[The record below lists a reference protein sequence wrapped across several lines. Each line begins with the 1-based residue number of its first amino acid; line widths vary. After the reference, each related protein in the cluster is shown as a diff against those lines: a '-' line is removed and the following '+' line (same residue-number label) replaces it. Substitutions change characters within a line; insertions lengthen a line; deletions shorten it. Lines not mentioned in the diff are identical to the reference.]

1 MEKTQLIE
9 TLYKAMT
16 EAWQLSDEAWN
27 NDRYILSSDYR
38 ELAINIGN
46 FMTEVVDTLEIINR

>member
-16 EAWQLSDEAWN
+16 EAWQLSDEAWH
-27 NDRYILSSDYR
+27 NDKYILSGDYR
-38 ELAINIGN
+38 EFAINIGN